1 MKLEPFHLYLEAYGL
16 LCQKCQPDDAAPKAE
31 RLAQRSS
38 DPELA
43 RKLTEPYQEMLG
55 ACTDI
60 SLPESPLFQRI
71 FQQEGP
77 DSLLF
82 QELFMT
88 YYSPLDSRPPL
99 EQLREGVREK
109 GIRQFLLNIPTD
121 HEDGPQADNPSE
133 AELLALLHEES
144 ITPEGRAAI
153 FEVAMFPEFY
163 IGQLAELLEKIA
175 GRIEPILQ
183 KHRDKFRYA
192 EEFFAAP
199 ELEGRMRDRVHLQ
212 VPENTI
218 VFPSLSAFNYGLIY
232 QLPGSETPYLV
243 LGILFCGVDL
253 FAQSRLSGEQ
263 IAARLKLLGDSTKL
277 EILHILKEGPA
288 YQAELAKRLKL
299 TTPTVFHHMN
309 LLAQRDFITD
319 EVRDNR
325 IFYHLNARSIDELI
339 ETLRRYLGLE

>member
-16 LCQKCQPDDAAPKAE
+16 LCQKCLRGDDAPQAE
-31 RLAQRSS
+31 KLGHRAS

-43 RKLTEPYQEMLG
+43 RKLTEPYREMME

-60 SLPESPLFQRI
+60 SLPESPLFRRI
-71 FQQEGP
+71 FRQEAP
-77 DSLLF
+77 DSLPF

-88 YYSPLDSRPPL
+88 YFSPLDARPPR
-99 EQLREGVREK
+99 EQLRAGIREK
-109 GIRQFLLNIPTD
+109 GIREFLLNIPTER
-121 HEDGPQADNPSE
+121 EDGEQEDDPSE

-153 FEVAMFPEFY
+153 LEVAMFPDFY
-163 IGQLAELLEKIA
+163 AAQLAELVEKIA
-175 GRIEPILQ
+175 GRIKPILQ

-199 ELEGRMRDRVHLQ
+199 ELQSRMRERVHLQ

-253 FAQSRLSGEQ
+253 FSQVRLSGEE
-263 IAARLKLLGDSTKL
+263 ITSRLKILGDSTKL

-325 IFYHLNARSIDELI
+325 IYYHLNTRSIGELA
-339 ETLRRYLGLE
+339 ESLRRYLGLE

>member
-16 LCQKCQPDDAAPKAE
+16 LSQKCQQDDAAPQVEK
-31 RLAQRSS
+31 LAQRSN

-43 RKLTEPYQEMLG
+43 RKLTEPYQEMME
-55 ACTDI
+55 ACGDI
-60 SLPESPLFQRI
+60 SLPGSLLFQRI
-71 FQQEGP
+71 FRQEGP

-82 QELFMT
+82 QELFMS
-88 YYSPLDSRPPL
+88 YYSPMDPRPPL

-121 HEDGPQADNPSE
+121 ADDSGRESLSEEELLKRLHEDC
-133 AELLALLHEES
+133 

-153 FEVAMFPEFY
+153 METALFPEIY
-163 IGQLAELLEKIA
+163 IAQLAELLEKIA
-175 GRIEPILQ
+175 GKIEPILQ

-192 EEFFAAP
+192 EGFFAAP
-199 ELEGRMRDRVHLQ
+199 DLEGRMRERVHLQ

-232 QLPGSETPYLV
+232 QLTDNDFPYLI
-243 LGILFCGVDL
+243 LGIIFCGVDL
-253 FAQSRLSGEQ
+253 FSRTPLSGEG
-263 IAARLKLLGDSTKL
+263 IASRLKLLGDPTKL
-277 EILHILKEGPA
+277 EILRILKEGPA
-288 YQAELAKRLKL
+288 YQTELAKRLNL

-325 IFYHLNARSIDELI
+325 IYYHLNPESIDELA
-339 ETLRRYLGLE
+339 ESLRQYLGLR